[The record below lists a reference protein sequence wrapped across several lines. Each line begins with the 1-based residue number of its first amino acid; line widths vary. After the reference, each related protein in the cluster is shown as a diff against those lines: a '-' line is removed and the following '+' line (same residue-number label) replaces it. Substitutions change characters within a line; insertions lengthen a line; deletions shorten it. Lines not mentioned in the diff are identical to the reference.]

1 MRVLSLVALIAL
13 VSSCEA
19 ASAVSNSDKVEVA
32 KLDSGIASLS
42 RALAEHNDQIKR
54 SLRRHDYDEL
64 AEVDSGDGERMGG
77 AQLIDDVI
85 TKVDDVVTK
94 ATVAEQKLP
103 SKWTSALKKF
113 RLANPKTPMQIV
125 RAKYPKG
132 LSSSTMRQLVQ
143 TEIQRADDIAN
154 GVKMVKTGEY
164 KMQRQIDEFPGMKN
178 APLLTSNT
186 GRADQ
191 MLDGDNS
198 RLLACIVASRSV
210 EKGGGDVLLV
220 SSSNARKNDWLLPK
234 GGWDKGE
241 TVEHAAM
248 RELIEEGGVG
258 GTIMHS
264 LGETA
269 FKNALEPSKGYVYN
283 SFWMKADDIF
293 DQWPE
298 SIRYRI
304 WVSFDDA
311 EKMLKKRPQM
321 AEIVKATKEK
331 AALVKTGDLPAMDD
345 TLSKLKFEP

>member
-248 RELIEEGGVG
+248 RELIEEGGV
-258 GTIMHS
+258 
-264 LGETA
+264 
-269 FKNALEPSKGYVYN
+269 
-283 SFWMKADDIF
+283 
-293 DQWPE
+293 
-298 SIRYRI
+298 R
-304 WVSFDDA
+304 
-311 EKMLKKRPQM
+311 
-321 AEIVKATKEK
+321 
-331 AALVKTGDLPAMDD
+331 
-345 TLSKLKFEP
+345 

>member
-1 MRVLSLVALIAL
+1 MRVLSLVALIAF

-19 ASAVSNSDKVEVA
+19 TSAVSNSDKVNVA
-32 KLDSGIASLS
+32 KLDSGIASLP

-54 SLRRHDYDEL
+54 SLRRHDDE
-64 AEVDSGDGERMGG
+64 ERQYGT
-77 AQLIDDVI
+77 QLIDDVI

-186 GRADQ
+186 GRAEQLLAD
-191 MLDGDNS
+191 DGS
-198 RLLACIVASRSV
+198 RLLACIVASRSA

-241 TVEHAAM
+241 TVEKAAM
-248 RELIEEGGVG
+248 RELIEEGGV
-258 GTIMHS
+258 
-264 LGETA
+264 
-269 FKNALEPSKGYVYN
+269 
-283 SFWMKADDIF
+283 
-293 DQWPE
+293 
-298 SIRYRI
+298 R
-304 WVSFDDA
+304 
-311 EKMLKKRPQM
+311 
-321 AEIVKATKEK
+321 
-331 AALVKTGDLPAMDD
+331 
-345 TLSKLKFEP
+345 

>member
-32 KLDSGIASLS
+32 KLDSGIASLP

-64 AEVDSGDGERMGG
+64 AEVDSGNGERMGG

-85 TKVDDVVTK
+85 TKADDVVMK

-103 SKWTSALKKF
+103 SKWTSVLKK
-113 RLANPKTPMQIV
+113 
-125 RAKYPKG
+125 Y
-132 LSSSTMRQLVQ
+132 
-143 TEIQRADDIAN
+143 
-154 GVKMVKTGEY
+154 
-164 KMQRQIDEFPGMKN
+164 
-178 APLLTSNT
+178 
-186 GRADQ
+186 
-191 MLDGDNS
+191 S

-241 TVEHAAM
+241 TVEKAAM